1 MIVFSMF
8 FEHFFRKKYFFW
20 TQCTQKCAL
29 FNAMVVKQMPFESK
43 TVQNG
48 LFTVGTTDFTMR
60 LIFMSFQ
67 TRFARKIFSARSAWM
82 RFILVVDAFDV
93 IAKSVG
99 LLEDFPAVLAL
110 VFFDFVVFHMFV
122 SGLVWQI
129 ALFAE
134 IREMG
139 YSVDLV
145 FVVE

>member
-1 MIVFSMF
+1 
-8 FEHFFRKKYFFW
+8 
-20 TQCTQKCAL
+20 
-29 FNAMVVKQMPFESK
+29 MVVKQMPFESK

-99 LLEDFPAVLAL
+99 LLEDFPAVLAF

-139 YSVDLV
+139 YSMDLV